1 MKMKICVKENIE
13 ICWYWNMTMIFYVIT
28 NFGYLNKKLCK
39 WWMRG
44 SRRKRDGV
52 LCKKKWNKNVR
63 MKLVEGDKRGNIT
76 QFK

>member
-1 MKMKICVKENIE
+1 
-13 ICWYWNMTMIFYVIT
+13 
-28 NFGYLNKKLCK
+28 
-39 WWMRG
+39 MRG